1 MAAHTDSGQADCLF
15 CRMVEGDIP
24 TDPLYDDDLVFAIRD
39 INPRAPVHFMV
50 IPKEH
55 IPTAR
60 EIRGEHGPL
69 ITRMFTAATEVA
81 AEEKLG
87 ESGYRLAFNVGDD
100 AGMTIHHLHMHCLGG
115 RPLGAE
121 G

>member
-1 MAAHTDSGQADCLF
+1 MSDCLF
-15 CRMVEGDIP
+15 CRMVEGEVP

-39 INPRAPVHFMV
+39 INPRAPVHFMM

-55 IPTAR
+55 LATTKD
-60 EIRGEHGPL
+60 IRGEHGPL
-69 ITRMFTAATEVA
+69 ITRMFTAAKQVA
-81 AEEKLG
+81 AEEGIGK
-87 ESGYRLAFNVGDD
+87 SGYRLAFNVGDD

-115 RPLGAE
+115 RPLGPE